1 MANLAYRSSSS
12 ASDSSASQ
20 SNLTVNTP
28 AGVVENDLL
37 VAQFASLI
45 SGGGSPREHTTP
57 SGWTLLRS
65 EPTTLLGGAV
75 AARIDMYYRI
85 AGSSEP
91 STHTFLTSGTC
102 LALGAVINAYDNPDT
117 STPYQ
122 ASSITTVTGSG
133 TSISLAGI
141 TTANPNVL
149 LVGAVYSDGG
159 GTPST
164 FTSGDLSERIDSAS
178 LWLGDTLQAIAG
190 ASGNKAVTASNSGVY
205 RGFLAAFN
213 SEPAAPSGPTIN
225 THPSNQTV
233 TEPATASFTVS
244 ATTSGGSLSYQWQVD
259 TGSGF
264 ANVST
269 GSGGTTSSYTTAA
282 TDVTH
287 SGYEYRC
294 VVTDSNGS
302 TNSNA
307 ATLTVNAGAP
317 TINSHPSNQTVTE
330 PATATFSV
338 SATASEGSLS
348 YQWQVNS
355 GGGWGNVSTGSGGTT
370 ASYTTA
376 ATTTSMSGYQY
387 RCAVSDTNGTTNSN
401 AATLTVN
408 EDEPPPPSGG
418 GGLLLLGVG

>member
-1 MANLAYRSSSS
+1 
-12 ASDSSASQ
+12 
-20 SNLTVNTP
+20 
-28 AGVVENDLL
+28 
-37 VAQFASLI
+37 
-45 SGGGSPREHTTP
+45 
-57 SGWTLLRS
+57 
-65 EPTTLLGGAV
+65 
-75 AARIDMYYRI
+75 MYYRI

-122 ASSITTVTGSG
+122 AGSVTTVTGTG
-133 TSISLAGI
+133 TSISLPGI
-141 TTANPNVL
+141 TTANPNAL

-159 GTPST
+159 GSPST
-164 FTSGDLSERIDSAS
+164 FTSGALSERIDSGS

-233 TEPATASFTVS
+233 TEPATA
-244 ATTSGGSLSYQWQVD
+244 
-259 TGSGF
+259 
-264 ANVST
+264 
-269 GSGGTTSSYTTAA
+269 
-282 TDVTH
+282 
-287 SGYEYRC
+287 
-294 VVTDSNGS
+294 
-302 TNSNA
+302 
-307 ATLTVNAGAP
+307 
-317 TINSHPSNQTVTE
+317 
-330 PATATFSV
+330 TFSV

-370 ASYTTA
+370 SSYTTA
-376 ATTTSMSGYQY
+376 ATTSAMNGYQY
-387 RCAVSDTNGTTNSN
+387 RCAVSDANGTTNSN

-408 EDEPPPPSGG
+408 EDEPPAPSGG
-418 GGLLLLGVG
+418 SGLLLMGVG